1 MKNVEVRK
9 DGVVVVQDRLRKN
22 KCRRGMAKIRNVN
35 RLTSKYFLM
44 LYKQLDLQHSKFKI
58 FDTPKIC

>member
-1 MKNVEVRK
+1 MKSVEVRK

-22 KCRRGMAKIRNVN
+22 KCRRGMARIRNVN
-35 RLTSKYFLM
+35 PLTSKHFRM
-44 LYKQLDLQHSKFKI
+44 LYKQLDLQRSKFNI